1 MGRKTS
7 YLRSPD
13 RWDGGR
19 LQTPAVPCCDRT
31 DTQRKE
37 INLSPSRQVR
47 SSARKK
53 RNGKSICPLGG
64 WWARWSR
71 FSFWSQVKCSAA
83 DYGELTAQLPDE
95 TLVRGNLLLHP
106 DSAKMGHNREMLDAF
121 SQLRSEPKHKHMSLM
136 ATHRLKCS
144 MIFSS
149 RTFSGKFPT
158 HKCLVSRT
166 ILCAPAPL
174 SCRWVFS
181 VRFSPCKMKRG
192 CKFYAGQE
200 KGQKSSAQ
208 IIEWSWWPSVNH

>member
-1 MGRKTS
+1 M
-7 YLRSPD
+7 
-13 RWDGGR
+13 
-19 LQTPAVPCCDRT
+19 
-31 DTQRKE
+31 
-37 INLSPSRQVR
+37 
-47 SSARKK
+47 SARWVVDT
-53 RNGKSICPLGG
+53 LE
-64 WWARWSR
+64 
-71 FSFWSQVKCSAA
+71 SFFILIASEMQHSAA

-181 VRFSPCKMKRG
+181 VRFSPCKMKWG

-200 KGQKSSAQ
+200 KGKKSSAQ

>member
-1 MGRKTS
+1 MLFSLTS
-7 YLRSPD
+7 TTWGGKRLIYARPTGETVGGCKLQQFHAVTEQTHNVKRS
-13 RWDGGR
+13 
-19 LQTPAVPCCDRT
+19 TYHPAVKFVPVQKKKR
-31 DTQRKE
+31 
-37 INLSPSRQVR
+37 
-47 SSARKK
+47 RKK
-53 RNGKSICPLGG
+53 WQKHMST
-64 WWARWSR
+64 RWVVNTLE
-71 FSFWSQVKCSAA
+71 SFFILIASEMQHSAA

-174 SCRWVFS
+174 SCR
-181 VRFSPCKMKRG
+181 
-192 CKFYAGQE
+192 
-200 KGQKSSAQ
+200 
-208 IIEWSWWPSVNH
+208 